1 MERHTQM
8 CAHTHSRRHAA
19 CANTPLIRY
28 SDLSALASKGK
39 LPGMTGSFQA
49 AFHQFLR
56 VCGQFGAGLTWGNCV
71 KWSVRPG
78 ILTSINTVLLSV
90 WKEHNL
96 CHLRAGF
103 NLLYVLLPLPDD
115 NIIITQAKKKMFS
128 SLEKKKK
135 FSINF
140 TIIMSSVDC
149 EQLIPAQR
157 YSQFCRESCPGGC
170 PGFWLFSVGISRWLK
185 TVINLVWC
193 ALLSLIEYFLWIVGI
208 FQPKKKLFD
217 HLHTLM

>member
-8 CAHTHSRRHAA
+8 CVHTHSRRHAA
-19 CANTPLIRY
+19 CANTPLIQY
-28 SDLSALASKGK
+28 SDLPALASKGK

-56 VCGQFGAGLTWGNCV
+56 VCGQIRAGLTWGNCV

-96 CHLRAGF
+96 CCLRAGF

-115 NIIITQAKKKMFS
+115 NIIITPAKKNFS
-128 SLEKKKK
+128 SFFLCK
-135 FSINF
+135 FFFLNSSHSNVELCGLWTTNSDSTLF
-140 TIIMSSVDC
+140 TI
-149 EQLIPAQR
+149 L
-157 YSQFCRESCPGGC
+157 
-170 PGFWLFSVGISRWLK
+170 
-185 TVINLVWC
+185 
-193 ALLSLIEYFLWIVGI
+193 
-208 FQPKKKLFD
+208 
-217 HLHTLM
+217 